1 MGRSDD
7 SISRRRSKKNN
18 RKLENKKERSAKVSS
33 RVAAIIAAK
42 KRRQTGKRR
51 MCQGMCFTLPT
62 PEDPF
67 NEKQGKT
74 EPTKKR
80 KRNSKENKKLK
91 DKSSHKLKKVKE
103 CENVENGKP
112 ALVSSISFMGPEIA
126 INLGKPT
133 CQVVKWDKSNNSWKE
148 LGSEN
153 NTECPSKFLIMCLN
167 SIQNA
172 MQNGGDLNS
181 EGDKPLFANAWG
193 IEFWNCYRTAKDV
206 LETNGPDS
214 TIEQIAW
221 MASTAADT
229 ISMKEKEGLSLSGPF
244 LLYLVPS
251 QDKASKVRQ
260 VCKPLKTLGIHTV
273 SLHSGASVEHQINGL
288 VFCLDC
294 AAFLDLFVRVTCD
307 SLKSCEPEFLIS
319 TPERLLELLALKA
332 VDISGVS
339 LLISVL
345 SCHLLHAVIVLD
357 VLVLAINLL
366 SMLFNRNPKVSTTL
380 MMTVSAVSS
389 SFCPLFVIDGLEG
402 PFRGPYFDAIKSIRQ
417 FISGNLRTVVF
428 CDYMNNSSIYVV
440 QKLLGGTSLQTVQ

>member
-18 RKLENKKERSAKVSS
+18 RKLENKKDRSAKVSS

-103 CENVENGKP
+103 SENVENGKP
-112 ALVSSISFMGPEIA
+112 ALVSSISFMGSEIA

-172 MQNGGDLNS
+172 MQNGGDLN
-181 EGDKPLFANAWG
+181 K
-193 IEFWNCYRTAKDV
+193 
-206 LETNGPDS
+206 
-214 TIEQIAW
+214 QIAW

-229 ISMKEKEGLSLSGPF
+229 ISMKEKEGLSFSGPF

-260 VCKPLKTLGIHTV
+260 VCKPLKALGIHTV

-294 AAFLDLFVRVTCD
+294 AAFLDLFVRITCD

-332 VDISGVS
+332 IDVSGVS
-339 LLISVL
+339 LL
-345 SCHLLHAVIVLD
+345 
-357 VLVLAINLL
+357 
-366 SMLFNRNPKVSTTL
+366 
-380 MMTVSAVSS
+380 
-389 SFCPLFVIDGLEG
+389 VIDGLEG
-402 PFRGPYFDAIKSIRQ
+402 PFKGTYFDAIKSIRQ
-417 FISGNLRTVVF
+417 FISGNLEQSFSV
-428 CDYMNNSSIYVV
+428 IA
-440 QKLLGGTSLQTVQ
+440 